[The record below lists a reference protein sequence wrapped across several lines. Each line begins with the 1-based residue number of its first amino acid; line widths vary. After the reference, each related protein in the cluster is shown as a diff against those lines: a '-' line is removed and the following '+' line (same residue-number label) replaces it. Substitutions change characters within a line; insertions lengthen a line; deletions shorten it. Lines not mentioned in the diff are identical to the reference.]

1 MVASEVGGKSGECG
15 LPESEEE
22 SVPGK
27 RRDQQCEMSLR
38 GQGRRGPKKKKKKK
52 KNFRTIARVP
62 QQKKGKGRE
71 IRGGT

>member
-15 LPESEEE
+15 FPESEEE

-38 GQGRRGPKKKKKKK
+38 GQGRGGPKKKKKKVTMDLVTGTHLVTLAGVTSK
-52 KNFRTIARVP
+52 EP
-62 QQKKGKGRE
+62 QR
-71 IRGGT
+71 

>member
-15 LPESEEE
+15 FPESEEE

-38 GQGRRGPKKKKKKK
+38 GQGRGGPKKKKKKK
-52 KNFRTIARVP
+52 
-62 QQKKGKGRE
+62 
-71 IRGGT
+71 